1 MHIEVPAVGE
11 LIVVE
16 GAIIGTLSPNEG
28 KEATVTLKGNK
39 GKQETATG
47 CEIAGKKL
55 TNTLKAEKNHN
66 GEPEAASETTTS
78 TIKFAET
85 VKLMDT

>member
-11 LIVVE
+11 LFVLE
-16 GAIIGTLSPNEG
+16 GALIGTLTPNEG
-28 KEATVTLKGNK
+28 KEATVTLKGAK

-55 TNTLKAEKNHN
+55 TNTLTIEANHN
-66 GEPEAASETTTS
+66 GKPEAASETTTS
-78 TIKFAET
+78 IIKFAET